1 MENPLEYGL
10 ISFNKKIVSKVPHT
24 KADEQMRNVINH
36 TLKGIRPKSL
46 TVLQIIDLRC
56 SSQLFEQF
64 LDNVLNLVDP
74 AIGLYTLKISML

>member
-1 MENPLEYGL
+1 
-10 ISFNKKIVSKVPHT
+10 
-24 KADEQMRNVINH
+24 MRNVINH